1 MFYRLLGMAVWKAGR
16 FYLSAKMP
24 RRRAAGLAGLT
35 ALALAAV
42 LVASRRGGADG
53 AE

>member
-16 FYLSAKMP
+16 FYLSAKLP
-24 RRRAAGLAGLT
+24 RRKVAGLVGLT
-35 ALALAAV
+35 AVALGGVLA
-42 LVASRRGGADG
+42 ASRRGGANG